1 MTDTLALVVHRTQGG
16 QPAAA
21 HISAS
26 GCTSLLSLLL
36 IPLLPLLLLVLL
48 LLFVVLEL
56 LVSLRLGQQLSLS
69 LPTLCSR

>member
-1 MTDTLALVVHRTQGG
+1 
-16 QPAAA
+16 
-21 HISAS
+21 
-26 GCTSLLSLLL
+26 LSLLL